1 MKCRN
6 GHPSAISCIRTASLK
21 FIVLNVLLIISSL
34 EALSAQVKLKTFSIR
49 CNIVSD
55 SGEPLSD
62 VAITGNVTVQ
72 TKVSTGIYALS
83 IWDKEPSLCC
93 VLRFSHDGYQPVTK
107 AINAKTETLDV
118 VLKRAHTKW
127 IPPDYSPGDL
137 DNPVGSRMKIS
148 IPTEADVRHHQDVDV
163 STLIITY
170 PRWTPLQQATRG
182 IENDEQMKLI
192 SGALLGFSMPSP
204 DQLASSLET
213 IDRDL
218 VCGDAEGSDIRGQT
232 KDGKMWRSLWIFNE
246 TIRYKGASP
255 EAADFFDSIIST
267 LHCDRNR

>member
-1 MKCRN
+1 MKCKD
-6 GHPSAISCIRTASLK
+6 GYLSAISWIRTVSLK

-34 EALSAQVKLKTFSIR
+34 ETLSAQVKLKTLNIR

-62 VAITGNVTVQ
+62 VAITGSVTAQ

-83 IWDKEPSLCC
+83 IWDKAPALCC
-93 VLRFSHDGYQPVTK
+93 VLRFSHNGYQPVTK

-127 IPPDYSPGDL
+127 IPPDYSRGNL
-137 DNPVGSRMKIS
+137 ENPVGNRMKIS
-148 IPTEADVRHHQDVDV
+148 IPAQADVRHDHDADV

-170 PRWTPLQQATRG
+170 PRWTPLEQATRG
-182 IENDEQMKLI
+182 IENDEQMKVI

-246 TIRYKGASP
+246 TIRYKSASP